1 MLLKPSV
8 QNKEDA
14 MMNDLDFKVLPRSDS
29 GNQQYLV
36 FKKDLDIYFFN
47 LMSLRG
53 NKSQSDLKFKK
64 LNKLELDRGQ
74 IGQLLAVYKSNTLQ
88 FLYTQAAPLQNFVF
102 TWDLDKNM
110 EMQMHTFN
118 ASAVLPSVY
127 ISKGVTTRE
136 NYFIPHFEENFYDL
150 RFSFQVNFFRGDEA
164 NKGMKK
170 FTYRE

>member
-1 MLLKPSV
+1 MFIMPSG

-14 MMNDLDFKVLPRSDS
+14 MMSDLDFKVLPRSNS
-29 GNQQYLV
+29 GDQQYLV

-47 LMSLRG
+47 LMSLKG
-53 NKSQSDLKFKK
+53 NKGDLKFKFK
-64 LNKLELDRGQ
+64 KFNNLELDRGQ
-74 IGQLLAVYKSNTLQ
+74 IGQLLGVYKSNTLQ

-118 ASAVLPSVY
+118 VSAVLPSVY

-136 NYFIPHFEENFYDL
+136 NYFIPHFEENIYDL
-150 RFSFQVNFFRGDEA
+150 RF
-164 NKGMKK
+164 
-170 FTYRE
+170 